1 MNPPHKASNAQ
12 KVVPTSLTE
21 RFKYS
26 VAMDIYGAIKS
37 GNDTFG
43 LIHKKLNFTKRELR
57 AGIRFGKSN
66 WLKIAKVIVRGRT
79 KQLTTRQVMIIGDG
93 RRYKILDY

>member
-1 MNPPHKASNAQ
+1 MNTKLVNPK
-12 KVVPTSLTE
+12 KVGPTSLTE

-26 VAMDIYGAIKS
+26 VAMDIYGTIKT

-43 LIHKKLNFTKRELR
+43 KIHKKLNFTKRELR

-66 WLKIAKVIVRGRT
+66 WLKVAKVIGRGRT
-79 KQLTTRQVMIIGDG
+79 KQLTTRQVMIVGDG
-93 RRYKILDY
+93 RRYKILEY